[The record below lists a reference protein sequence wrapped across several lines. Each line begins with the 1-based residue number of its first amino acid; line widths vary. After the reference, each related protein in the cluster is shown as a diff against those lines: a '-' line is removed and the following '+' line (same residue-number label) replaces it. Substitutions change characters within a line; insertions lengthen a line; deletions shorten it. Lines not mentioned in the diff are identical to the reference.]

1 MVKRVYI
8 DGKRTGI
15 TIQNEPESTDGA
27 DMPWPLT
34 VVLLALFVWFLS
46 WGNWLPAK
54 IFWIMLKTGFFC
66 MGGFLFM
73 DVDQLY

>member
-15 TIQNEPESTDGA
+15 TIRNEVEPTVDTEL
-27 DMPWPLT
+27 PWPLT
-34 VVLLALFVWFLS
+34 VFLLALFVWFLS
-46 WGNWLPAK
+46 WGNWAPAK
-54 IFWIMLKTGFFC
+54 FFWIMFKVGFFC

-73 DVDQLY
+73 DVDRVF